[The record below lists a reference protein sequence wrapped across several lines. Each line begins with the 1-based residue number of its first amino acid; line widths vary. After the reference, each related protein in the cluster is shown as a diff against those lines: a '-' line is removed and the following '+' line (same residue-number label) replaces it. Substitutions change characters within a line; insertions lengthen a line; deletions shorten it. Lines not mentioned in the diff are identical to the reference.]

1 MLFDLLQA
9 LELFK
14 KQEVDFLIATDVAA
28 RVSDFVLLTL
38 LFFFYFVDI
47 LHCLVLVIY
56 QKKDHCIVMN
66 DIKQ

>member
-1 MLFDLLQA
+1 MLFYLLQA

-38 LFFFYFVDI
+38 LFSFT
-47 LHCLVLVIY
+47 LT
-56 QKKDHCIVMN
+56 KKITIV